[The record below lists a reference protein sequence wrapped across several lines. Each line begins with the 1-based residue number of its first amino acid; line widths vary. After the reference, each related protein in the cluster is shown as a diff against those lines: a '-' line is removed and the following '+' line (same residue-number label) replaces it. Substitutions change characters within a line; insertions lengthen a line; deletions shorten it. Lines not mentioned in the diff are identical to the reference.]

1 MDLSIKKRL
10 VCLDLTVRNSNING
24 EAFLRQL
31 KSGNKK

>member
-10 VCLDLTVRNSNING
+10 VSLNFSVRNSNISG

-31 KSGNKK
+31 KSENKK